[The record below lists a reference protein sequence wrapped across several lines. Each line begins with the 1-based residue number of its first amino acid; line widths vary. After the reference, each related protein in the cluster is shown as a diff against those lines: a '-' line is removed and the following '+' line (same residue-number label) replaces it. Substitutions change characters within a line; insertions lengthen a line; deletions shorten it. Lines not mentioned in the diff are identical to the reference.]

1 MARDAA
7 AAEVPEGTSKEEWD
21 KHIAYARDVELYAE
35 YALFAVELIGALEGQ
50 NPKSKYLENAYGAY
64 FMALSQTG
72 AGSRIPA
79 IAEKALASFPRN
91 EDLLLVLADNAMDRK
106 QSDRALS
113 NHPKPEEMSAA
124 AWERKRNRAL
134 GRGHWIAGMMHS
146 EKAQYMAADQDLR
159 AALPLI
165 KGNDAMT
172 AAALFH
178 LGLAKYQLGK
188 MTLKKAQ
195 VLEAVKFSEQA
206 AAFQGPFAQQAWH
219 NAQVMKTEAGR
230 MR

>member
-1 MARDAA
+1 MR
-7 AAEVPEGTSKEEWD
+7 G
-21 KHIAYARDVELYAE
+21 IELYTE
-35 YALFAVELIGALEGQ
+35 YALFATAIQGPAAATVDLIAALAEQ

-64 FMALSQTG
+64 FLALSQTG
-72 AGSRIPA
+72 ASSRIPA

-106 QSDRALS
+106 QRDRALGYAQRLVAAL
-113 NHPKPEEMSAA
+113 NGHPKPEEMTAA
-124 AWERKRNRAL
+124 AWERRRNGAL

-178 LGLAKYQLGK
+178 LGLANYPLGK